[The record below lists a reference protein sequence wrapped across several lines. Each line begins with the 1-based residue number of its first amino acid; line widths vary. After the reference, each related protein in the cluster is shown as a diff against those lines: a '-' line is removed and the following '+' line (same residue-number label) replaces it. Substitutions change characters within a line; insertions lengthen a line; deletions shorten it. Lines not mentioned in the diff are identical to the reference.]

1 MADFNA
7 EMLDHYQRE
16 LSYLR
21 HSGAAFAQRYP
32 KVANRLQLSGDE
44 SPDPHVER
52 LLESFA
58 FLTARLQQNVENDFP
73 EITTALLGVLFPQFT
88 TPIPA
93 MTVAKFEVDPEQ
105 AKITSGHPIARET
118 QLFAETGQGI
128 VCRFRTC
135 YPVTLWP
142 VKISQAV
149 FEPTDKYDFLDDAPD
164 IATVL
169 RLRVETL
176 GDPLSDL
183 EMTSLRFY
191 LNGVPTT
198 TSDIYE
204 LLFAHL
210 KRVAVLVDDE
220 KRPRYLPDSVVRP
233 VGLEQDEAV
242 MPYPDQGHPGYRLLM
257 EYFSY
262 PEKFHFFDVDGLD
275 TSKVS
280 KHFDILFLLD
290 QPKPRRLSLAED
302 TFQLGCAP
310 VINLFR
316 KTSEPIRLDH
326 RRTEYRLSPDLRRED
341 TTEIHSIE
349 RVSASSDASTELE
362 IVAPYFAYD
371 HHMEGAG
378 QESFWFARR
387 RYSSR
392 EDIRGTEMHVSF
404 VDLDMDPSEPPSQTV
419 FAHTL
424 CTNRLLAEQ
433 VPPGAELHIE
443 ETVPVKYIKC
453 LHAPTPPRYP
463 PMGGDTYW
471 RLISHLSLNYLSLS
485 EGGPKALAA
494 LREILKLYSF
504 NETSAVHQQINGIR
518 EMTCRKV
525 VRRTGEDAWR
535 GFARGTAIELLFD
548 ESNFVGSS
556 AFLLASVLNRFF
568 GMYASCNSFTEL
580 AITSRDRDGIWKKWQ
595 PVAGTESLL

>member
-1 MADFNA
+1 
-7 EMLDHYQRE
+7 H
-16 LSYLR
+16 LR
-21 HSGAAFAQRYP
+21 
-32 KVANRLQLSGDE
+32 
-44 SPDPHVER
+44 
-52 LLESFA
+52 
-58 FLTARLQQNVENDFP
+58 
-73 EITTALLGVLFPQFT
+73 
-88 TPIPA
+88 
-93 MTVAKFEVDPEQ
+93 
-105 AKITSGHPIARET
+105 
-118 QLFAETGQGI
+118 
-128 VCRFRTC
+128 
-135 YPVTLWP
+135 
-142 VKISQAV
+142 
-149 FEPTDKYDFLDDAPD
+149 
-164 IATVL
+164 
-169 RLRVETL
+169 
-176 GDPLSDL
+176 
-183 EMTSLRFY
+183 
-191 LNGVPTT
+191 
-198 TSDIYE
+198 
-204 LLFAHL
+204 
-210 KRVAVLVDDE
+210 RVAILVDDG
-220 KRPRYLPDSVVRP
+220 KRPRYLPDTAVRP

-453 LHAPTPPRYP
+453 LHAPTPPRY
-463 PMGGDTYW
+463 
-471 RLISHLSLNYLSLS
+471 
-485 EGGPKALAA
+485 
-494 LREILKLYSF
+494 
-504 NETSAVHQQINGIR
+504 
-518 EMTCRKV
+518 
-525 VRRTGEDAWR
+525 
-535 GFARGTAIELLFD
+535 
-548 ESNFVGSS
+548 
-556 AFLLASVLNRFF
+556 
-568 GMYASCNSFTEL
+568 
-580 AITSRDRDGIWKKWQ
+580 
-595 PVAGTESLL
+595 

>member
-93 MTVAKFEVDPEQ
+93 MTV
-105 AKITSGHPIARET
+105 
-118 QLFAETGQGI
+118 
-128 VCRFRTC
+128 
-135 YPVTLWP
+135 
-142 VKISQAV
+142 
-149 FEPTDKYDFLDDAPD
+149 DKYDFLDDAPD

-210 KRVAVLVDDE
+210 KRVAILVDDE
-220 KRPRYLPDSVVRP
+220 KRPRYLPESVVRP

-302 TFQLGCAP
+302 TFQLGCAAM
-310 VINLFR
+310 VEADRICSAR
-316 KTSEPIRLDH
+316 HQSR
-326 RRTEYRLSPDLRRED
+326 
-341 TTEIHSIE
+341 
-349 RVSASSDASTELE
+349 SASTIAAPNTVCRLTCAAKTPLKSILSNGFRHRLTRVRNWRSWRRILPMITIWKAPGRSPSGSLGDAIPAGKIS
-362 IVAPYFAYD
+362 
-371 HHMEGAG
+371 GARKCMSPSWIWIWIR
-378 QESFWFARR
+378 QSHPVRR
-387 RYSSR
+387 SLR
-392 EDIRGTEMHVSF
+392 IRF
-404 VDLDMDPSEPPSQTV
+404 
-419 FAHTL
+419 
-424 CTNRLLAEQ
+424 
-433 VPPGAELHIE
+433 
-443 ETVPVKYIKC
+443 
-453 LHAPTPPRYP
+453 APTGCWPNRCRRVRNCISKRRCPSNISNACMRQRHHVTLRWGAIP
-463 PMGGDTYW
+463 TGG
-471 RLISHLSLNYLSLS
+471 
-485 EGGPKALAA
+485 
-494 LREILKLYSF
+494 
-504 NETSAVHQQINGIR
+504 
-518 EMTCRKV
+518 
-525 VRRTGEDAWR
+525 
-535 GFARGTAIELLFD
+535 
-548 ESNFVGSS
+548 
-556 AFLLASVLNRFF
+556 
-568 GMYASCNSFTEL
+568 
-580 AITSRDRDGIWKKWQ
+580 
-595 PVAGTESLL
+595 

>member
-93 MTVAKFEVDPEQ
+93 MTVAKFEVDPDQ

-210 KRVAVLVDDE
+210 KRVAILVDDE
-220 KRPRYLPDSVVRP
+220 KRPRYLPDSAVRP

-262 PEKFHFFDVDGLD
+262 PEKFHFFDVEGLD
-275 TSKVS
+275 TSKAAR
-280 KHFDILFLLD
+280 HFDILFLLD

-378 QESFWFARR
+378 QE
-387 RYSSR
+387 
-392 EDIRGTEMHVSF
+392 
-404 VDLDMDPSEPPSQTV
+404 
-419 FAHTL
+419 
-424 CTNRLLAEQ
+424 
-433 VPPGAELHIE
+433 
-443 ETVPVKYIKC
+443 
-453 LHAPTPPRYP
+453 
-463 PMGGDTYW
+463 
-471 RLISHLSLNYLSLS
+471 
-485 EGGPKALAA
+485 
-494 LREILKLYSF
+494 
-504 NETSAVHQQINGIR
+504 
-518 EMTCRKV
+518 
-525 VRRTGEDAWR
+525 
-535 GFARGTAIELLFD
+535 
-548 ESNFVGSS
+548 
-556 AFLLASVLNRFF
+556 
-568 GMYASCNSFTEL
+568 
-580 AITSRDRDGIWKKWQ
+580 
-595 PVAGTESLL
+595 